1 MNDEKFQAL
10 VKAIPGPEGFYKYRA
25 EVEYLTTAYML
36 VQLGLTAQAAVE
48 ILEGLYWTTAEC
60 YGGC

>member
-10 VKAIPGPEGFYKYRA
+10 IKSIPGEEGFYKYRA
-25 EVEYLTTAYML
+25 EIEYLTVGYKL
-36 VQLGLTAQAAVE
+36 LQLGLTEQAAVE